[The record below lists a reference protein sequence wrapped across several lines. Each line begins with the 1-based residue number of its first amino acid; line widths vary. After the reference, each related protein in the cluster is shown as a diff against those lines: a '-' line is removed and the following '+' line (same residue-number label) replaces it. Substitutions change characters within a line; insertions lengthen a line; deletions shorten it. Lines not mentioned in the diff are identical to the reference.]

1 MTIILASGNSHKRE
15 EIEKILPGHRILL
28 PSEAGLTFDVEED
41 GETYLENALKKARS
55 LGNQAEYPVLADDS
69 GLSIPALNGEPGIFS
84 ARYGSEETGR
94 NLEAGE
100 RNAYLLEKMKGV
112 KNRQGFFV
120 CAMVLYLSPYRFFI
134 AQETMDGIIT
144 ESPRGEGGF
153 GYDPVFFL
161 PEYGQ
166 TVAELPW
173 ELKNQI
179 SHRGKAGARIR
190 SILKELKEHQ

>member
-1 MTIILASGNSHKRE
+1 
-15 EIEKILPGHRILL
+15 
-28 PSEAGLTFDVEED
+28 V
-41 GETYLENALKKARS
+41 KKARS